1 MKLTRYTHACVRI
14 DADGGSLVID
24 PGVYSTDADL
34 DGVSDVLVT
43 HEHAD
48 HLDLERILPLAQAGL
63 RVHTNEDLARDLHAQ
78 HGIDAVAV
86 RPGDTFQVAGLDV
99 EVAGGRHHDV
109 YDGLP
114 GIANVGY
121 VVAGIYHPGDAF
133 DIPETKVETLLLPV
147 AGPWVNFSE
156 ALDFVRALEPGRT
169 FPVHDSGLS
178 QIGTDMVDRWVD
190 IKGGTDYHRL
200 APGESVEL

>member
-1 MKLTRYTHACVRI
+1 
-14 DADGGSLVID
+14 
-24 PGVYSTDADL
+24 
-34 DGVSDVLVT
+34 
-43 HEHAD
+43 
-48 HLDLERILPLAQAGL
+48 
-63 RVHTNEDLARDLHAQ
+63 
-78 HGIDAVAV
+78 
-86 RPGDTFQVAGLDV
+86 
-99 EVAGGRHHDV
+99 V

-156 ALDFVRALEPGRT
+156 ALDFVRALEPVRA

-178 QIGTDMVDRWVD
+178 RIGNDMVDRWVD
-190 IKGGTDYHRL
+190 LKGGTDYHRL